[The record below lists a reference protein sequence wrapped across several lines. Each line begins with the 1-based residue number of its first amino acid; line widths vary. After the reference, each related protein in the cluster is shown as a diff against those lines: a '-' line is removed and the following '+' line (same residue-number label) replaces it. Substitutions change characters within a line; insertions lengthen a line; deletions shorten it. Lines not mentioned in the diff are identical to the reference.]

1 MRHHFSR
8 FQEEQFNHNMALV
21 NAVKEV
27 AEKKGVT
34 PGQLALAW
42 VCSRGAHVIPIPGSS

>member
-1 MRHHFSR
+1 MRHHLSR

-21 NAVKEV
+21 DAVKSI
-27 AEKKGVT
+27 AEKKGIT

-42 VCSRGAHVIPIPGSS
+42 VCSRGAHVVPIPGSW